1 MNCMHCMVSR
11 RGVHVVSSGSGT
23 VVGMTRRSAQET
35 TAGEGRYDTALQV
48 RVRARTRARLDEA
61 VLKLSYERGER
72 CSLAS
77 ITDEALDSWLSQQGL

>member
-1 MNCMHCMVSR
+1 M
-11 RGVHVVSSGSGT
+11 HVVSGGSGT
-23 VVGMTRRSAQET
+23 VVGMTRRSAPQDQET

-61 VLKLSYERGER
+61 VRKLSYERRER

-77 ITDEALDSWLSQQGL
+77 ITDEALDAWLTQQGL